1 MNRRSFFG
9 FAFGGAVAAPV
20 ALLVGER
27 ASGFPKAAAMPAK
40 DAIRDWGTHI
50 EVQVDSAHG
59 DARIRQLVQE
69 GVQKAL
75 AEQRTFAHRKGR

>member
-1 MNRRSFFG
+1 
-9 FAFGGAVAAPV
+9 
-20 ALLVGER
+20 
-27 ASGFPKAAAMPAK
+27 MPAK

-50 EVQVDSAHG
+50 EVQVDSANG

-69 GVQKAL
+69 RVQKAL

>member
-1 MNRRSFFG
+1 
-9 FAFGGAVAAPV
+9 
-20 ALLVGER
+20 
-27 ASGFPKAAAMPAK
+27 MPAK
-40 DAIRDWGTHI
+40 GAIREWGTHI

>member
-9 FAFGGAVAAPV
+9 FACGGVVAAPV
-20 ALLVGER
+20 ALLVGEK

-50 EVQVDSAHG
+50 EVQVDSANG

-69 GVQKAL
+69 RVQKAL